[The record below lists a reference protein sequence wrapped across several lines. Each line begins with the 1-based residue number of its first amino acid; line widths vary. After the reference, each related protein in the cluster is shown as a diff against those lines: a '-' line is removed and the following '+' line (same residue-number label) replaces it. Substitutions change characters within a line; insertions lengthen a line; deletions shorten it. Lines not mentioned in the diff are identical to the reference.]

1 MLLTARK
8 RVHPFLARILAN
20 RRRFHSSSSVP
31 PRVRLRDPSSTYCHE
46 VSVEVSIEMDIEDSI
61 ETRVKGDIKRDTEG
75 SHEADTQMDID
86 SDILADIEADIAA
99 EAAVAI
105 ETDVAADTIA
115 AVEEGSNIGLRDAL
129 GVKREMAASLERHL
143 GYMLEELRR
152 IRLSYQY
159 DREDFRRL
167 ETFTMRRLGYR
178 P

>member
-1 MLLTARK
+1 MYEHL
-8 RVHPFLARILAN
+8 
-20 RRRFHSSSSVP
+20 
-31 PRVRLRDPSSTYCHE
+31 
-46 VSVEVSIEMDIEDSI
+46 MDIPAQRLDDIEEEQRAQ
-61 ETRVKGDIKRDTEG
+61 ETRAIT
-75 SHEADTQMDID
+75 AN
-86 SDILADIEADIAA
+86 IERARLLDRIR
-99 EAAVAI
+99 VL
-105 ETDVAADTIA
+105 
-115 AVEEGSNIGLRDAL
+115 EGSNIGLRDAL